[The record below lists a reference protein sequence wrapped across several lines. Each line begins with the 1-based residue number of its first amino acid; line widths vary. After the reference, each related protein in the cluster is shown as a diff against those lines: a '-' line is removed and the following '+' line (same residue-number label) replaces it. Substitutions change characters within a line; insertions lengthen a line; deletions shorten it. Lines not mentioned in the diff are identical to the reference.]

1 MDIERCWRGSLA
13 RGTAIARTSSAV
25 GDLQHLCAA
34 LANDNAW
41 RHRVAGRHAG
51 HDGRVRNPEILE
63 PVRSELAVHNRRCIA
78 AHPGRAALVP
88 VADGAVPDKGLQFEP
103 LQVAR
108 HHLPPCEGTEGLR
121 VAYFAAK
128 LDTGQRGLDVVGMR

>member
-1 MDIERCWRGSLA
+1 MFSWLLLLVAGGARWR
-13 RGTAIARTSSAV
+13 V
-25 GDLQHLCAA
+25 GDLQHLCGA

-41 RHRVAGRHAG
+41 RHSVSGHHAG

-63 PVRSELAVHNRRCIA
+63 PVHSEFDVHNRRSLP

-88 VADGAVPDKGLQFEP
+88 VADSAVPDKGLQFEP

-108 HHLPPCEGTEGLR
+108 HHLPPCEGTESLR
-121 VAYFAAK
+121 VAYFATK
-128 LDTGQRGLDVVGMR
+128 LDTGQRGLHIVGMR